1 MTQNRYNRG
10 LAVKKAMVAGLT
22 GALCVTLFLMMLF
35 SLVAARKRR
44 EEEESSGAGGLTGN
58 AYVIYTAMS
67 GAGYSDVPIAA
78 AIGNAAVESG
88 GGNIDTINATAENSI
103 GAFGMFQWLGGRR
116 NNLQNFAESKGTTED
131 DAQSQAEFFVSSSE
145 LGVAGGSCGQMSSTH
160 KKNYEEA
167 EEVDDATE
175 IFWRWFER
183 PGESDP
189 TLETRQKCAE
199 EALARIRSGNGSSVV
214 VTKALQYAKRIADDD
229 TYKYPEGS
237 NDSTHWDCSH
247 FVYHVYHDEDGG
259 NISDLSYE
267 YTGKMIQSNSN
278 YLSNGFEDVTSQ
290 VNLSSQDGLQPGDI
304 LIIEGSG
311 YQHTAIYWAKDQV
324 IEASHVCANRADDI
338 KIYKYGVST
347 PWDSAPPGADIKV
360 YRYKVSANMMY
371 DGTSTTIA
379 GGSAECTNLWSQ
391 ITSEVGG
398 DYWCTDFAA
407 WRFKQLVGFNYRSKG
422 VNGNGNQVAGNASRI
437 LGYKLLSINSNADAE
452 QILSTENIGPGSII
466 SIFYDN
472 VWGAGHIGI
481 VEYVDKNSQTITWS
495 DGNTSNFAPAGN
507 KGSIRFNNVSSFSS
521 FYSKVGARMEI
532 AAVPG

>member
-1 MTQNRYNRG
+1 MVGGTI
-10 LAVKKAMVAGLT
+10 KKAFIGITVF
-22 GALCVTLFLMMLF
+22 LFLIPIIILPVIF
-35 SLVAARKRR
+35 GSGEAK
-44 EEEESSGAGGLTGN
+44 EEEEERLGAGGLTGN

-88 GGNIDTINATAENSI
+88 GGNIDTINATAENSL

-116 NNLQNFAESKGTTED
+116 YKLQDFAKSKGTTED
-131 DAQSQAEFFVSSSE
+131 DAQSQAEFFVSNSE
-145 LGVAGGSCGQMSSTH
+145 LGVAGSSCGQMSSTH

-183 PGESDP
+183 PEESDP
-189 TLETRQKCAE
+189 TLEKRQKCAE
-199 EALARIRSGNGSSVV
+199 EALARIRSGNGSSAV

-229 TYKYPEGS
+229 TYKYPDGS

-259 NISDLSYE
+259 NISGLSYE
-267 YTGKMIQSNSN
+267 YTGKMIRSDSS
-278 YLSNGFEDVTSQ
+278 YLSNGFEDVTST
-290 VNLSSQDGLQPGDI
+290 VNLSSQDGLHPGDI
-304 LIIEGSG
+304 LIIEGG
-311 YQHTAIYWAKDQV
+311 GQHHTAIYWSRDQV
-324 IEASHVCANRADDI
+324 IEASHVCSNRADDI

-347 PWDSAPPGADIKV
+347 SWNSAPPGAVKV

-371 DGTSTTIA
+371 DGVSTKFV
-379 GGSAECTNLWSQ
+379 GGSAECVKLWSQ

-407 WRFKQLVGFNYRSKG
+407 WRFKHLVGFSYRDKG
-422 VNGNGNQVAGNASRI
+422 VKGNGNLVAANASRI

-452 QILSTENIGPGSII
+452 RILSTENIGPGSII
-466 SIFYDN
+466 SIFYNN

-481 VEYVDKNSQTITWS
+481 IEYVDKDSKTITWS
-495 DGNTSNFAPAGN
+495 DGNFGNSAAAGN
-507 KGSIRFNNVSSFSS
+507 KGTIRFNNSASFSS
-521 FYSKVGARMEI
+521 FYSAVGARMEI